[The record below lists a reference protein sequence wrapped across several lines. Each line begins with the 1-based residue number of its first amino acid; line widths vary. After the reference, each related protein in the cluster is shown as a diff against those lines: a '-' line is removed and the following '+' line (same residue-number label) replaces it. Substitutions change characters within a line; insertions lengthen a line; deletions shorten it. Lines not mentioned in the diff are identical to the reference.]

1 MRYRVLVREVH
12 VSHRIVEAPGPEEAK
27 IIAAMEGDEDY
38 CEYSH
43 TLDAD
48 TWTVEID
55 KDNDDPPALKEE
67 P

>member
-1 MRYRVLVREVH
+1 
-12 VSHRIVEAPGPEEAK
+12 
-27 IIAAMEGDEDY
+27 MEGDEDY